1 MSDQV
6 SDSALLRALSD
17 VVADLVDLIQKEIR
31 LAKTELADRISQ
43 KVRGGLWLLI
53 AGGIGFIAVMV
64 FIEAIVFAIASY
76 GLALHWSC
84 TIVAVTLLVFAA
96 VAYGKGRAKAKVE
109 LTPTH
114 ALHQIQRDVAVAK
127 QQFS

>member
-6 SDSALLRALSD
+6 SDSALLRAFSD

-43 KVRGGLWLLI
+43 KVSGGLWLLI
-53 AGGIGFIAVMV
+53 AGGMGFLAVMV
-64 FIEAIVFAIASY
+64 FIEAAVFAIASY

-84 TIVAVTLLVFAA
+84 TIVAVALTVFSGL
-96 VAYGKGRAKAKVE
+96 AYGKGRAKGKVE

-114 ALHQIQRDVAVAK
+114 ALDQIQRDVAVAK
-127 QQFS
+127 EQFS

>member
-6 SDSALLRALSD
+6 SDSALLRAFSD

-43 KVRGGLWLLI
+43 KVSGGLWLLI
-53 AGGIGFIAVMV
+53 AGGMGFLAVMV

-84 TIVAVTLLVFAA
+84 TIVAVALTVFSGL
-96 VAYGKGRAKAKVE
+96 AYGKGRAKAKVE

-114 ALHQIQRDVAVAK
+114 ALDQIQRDVAVAK
-127 QQFS
+127 EQFS